1 VEQNGARP
9 RFPRSV
15 YARGSEPDARFSL
28 ANERTFLAWISA
40 GLALI
45 SVGVGLDSLAL
56 SLHPGFR
63 LAGSVVLVAAGIA
76 CPVQAW
82 VGWVRVEAALRE
94 RRPLPFNPLLA
105 VLPVALG
112 LAGVLVLAAMVVK

>member
-1 VEQNGARP
+1 M
-9 RFPRSV
+9 
-15 YARGSEPDARFSL
+15 YARGAEPDARFSL

-63 LAGSVVLVAAGIA
+63 LAGSIVLVSAGIA

-82 VGWVRVEAALRE
+82 FGWVRVESALRE